1 MKTCGG
7 SGLGARGSG
16 TEEAG
21 CIVNTRRAVAIVAL
35 CAALGAV
42 GGAVSQAPKSAAQ
55 DQNLPP
61 LSYVC
66 IMTGDEEVI
75 EDHPGK
81 CRKCGMELVPIRLDS
96 VWTCPVHAA
105 IHESKPGKCPLD
117 GRPLVQMTMAV
128 SWTCAGSDKESTSP
142 GTCGDGTPMVKKFA
156 LRAHGN
162 HNPQHGGQFFM
173 ASDNWHHLEGTYLPS
188 GVFRLH
194 LYDDYTKPLPLAQ
207 VRAITGNVV
216 VKDSQSGQEK
226 TVALTRNGQYLQ
238 GIIGKLAFP
247 AAMYAKVKFKAD
259 GPDNRFDFT
268 FDSYSKEPAAG
279 AAPRTTS
286 AAPAAAPP
294 TARSAAIPTIA
305 AAATPAAPLPAS
317 DLSSGVD
324 PALVPLPIPDTV
336 PEMLSQLRMR
346 TDQIRSFIDRGSF
359 ASIYVPAF
367 QAKDLAL
374 ALDEHKNSLPADK
387 RRVAE
392 PAIAKLVRVAYM
404 LDAFGDLGNKQQI
417 TEAYAKFIEAAK
429 DIESSFPS
437 QP

>member
-1 MKTCGG
+1 VTPDGYNINLVKTPSVIG
-7 SGLGARGSG
+7 
-16 TEEAG
+16 
-21 CIVNTRRAVAIVAL
+21 IVAL
-35 CAALGAV
+35 VAVLGAA
-42 GGAVSQAPKSAAQ
+42 GGAVSQAQAPKPAAAAQ
-55 DQNLPP
+55 DSSLPP

-66 IMTGDEEVI
+66 IMTGDEDVI

-81 CRKCGMELVPIRLDS
+81 CRKCGMTLVPIRLDS

-105 IHESKPGKCPLD
+105 IHEAKPGKCPID
-117 GRPLVQMTMAV
+117 GRPLIQMTMAV
-128 SWTCAGSDKESTSP
+128 SWACAGSDKESTSP
-142 GTCGDGTPMVKKFA
+142 GTCADGTPMAKKFA
-156 LRAHGN
+156 PRPHGN

-207 VRAITGNVV
+207 VRAIAASVV
-216 VKDSQSGQEK
+216 VKDPKSGGEK
-226 TVALTRNGQYLQ
+226 TVALTRSGQYLQ
-238 GIIGKLAFP
+238 GVVGKIAFP
-247 AAMYAKVKFKAD
+247 ASMYAKVKFKAD

-268 FDSYSKEPAAG
+268 FDAYSKEPPAG

-286 AAPAAAPP
+286 AVPAAP
-294 TARSAAIPTIA
+294 S
-305 AAATPAAPLPAS
+305 ATPAAPAVPAPTGAAAPAPS
-317 DLSSGVD
+317 SPAPDLSAGVD
-324 PALVPLPIPDTV
+324 PALVPLPIPETV
-336 PEMLSQLRMR
+336 PEMLAQLRQR
-346 TDQIRSFIDRGSF
+346 TDQIRSFIDKGSF

-374 ALDEHKNSLPADK
+374 ALDAQKSTLSVEK
-387 RRVAE
+387 RKVAE

-417 TEAYAKFIEAAK
+417 TEAYSKFVEAEK
-429 DIESSFPS
+429 NIQSSFPA

>member
-1 MKTCGG
+1 VLGRWSSSLGG
-7 SGLGARGSG
+7 WS
-16 TEEAG
+16 T
-21 CIVNTRRAVAIVAL
+21 VNTRRVVAIVAL

-42 GGAVSQAPKSAAQ
+42 GGAVPQAPRAAAQ

-66 IMTGDEEVI
+66 IMAGDEDVI
-75 EDHPGK
+75 EDHAGK

-105 IHESKPGKCPLD
+105 IHESRPGKCPID
-117 GRPLVQMTMAV
+117 GRALVQMTMAV

-156 LRAHGN
+156 PRPHGN

-194 LYDDYTKPLPLAQ
+194 LYDDYTRPLPLAQ
-207 VRAITGNVV
+207 VRTITGTVV
-216 VKDSQSGQEK
+216 VKDPRTGEEK
-226 TVALTRNGQYLQ
+226 TVALTRSGQYLQ
-238 GIIGKLAFP
+238 GSIGKLAFP
-247 AAMYAKVKFKAD
+247 AAMYAKVKFKTD

-268 FDSYSKEPAAG
+268 FDSYSKEPAPG

-286 AAPAAAPP
+286 ATPAAAPATAPSAPAPAAA
-294 TARSAAIPTIA
+294 AS
-305 AAATPAAPLPAS
+305 PAAPAPAA
-317 DLSSGVD
+317 DASSGVD

-336 PEMLSQLRMR
+336 PEMLSQLRVR
-346 TDQIRSFIDRGSF
+346 TDQIRSFIDKGSF

-374 ALDEHKNSLPADK
+374 ALDAHKSTLPADK
-387 RRVAE
+387 RKVAE

-417 TEAYAKFIEAAK
+417 TEAYAKFVEAAR
-429 DIESSFPS
+429 DIASSFPA

>member
-1 MKTCGG
+1 V
-7 SGLGARGSG
+7 S
-16 TEEAG
+16 
-21 CIVNTRRAVAIVAL
+21 IRRAIGIIAFV
-35 CAALGAV
+35 AALGAV
-42 GGAVSQAPKSAAQ
+42 GGAVSQTPKSAAQ
-55 DQNLPP
+55 DQSLPP

-66 IMTGDEEVI
+66 PMTGDEDVI

-81 CRKCGMELVPIRLDS
+81 CRKCGMELVAIRLDS

-105 IHESKPGKCPLD
+105 IHESKPGKCPID
-117 GRPLVQMTMAV
+117 GRQLIQMTMAV

-142 GTCGDGTPMVKKFA
+142 GACADGTPMIRKFA
-156 LRAHGN
+156 PRPHGN

-194 LYDDYTKPLPLAQ
+194 LYDDYTRPLPVAQ
-207 VRAITGNVV
+207 VRTVAGNVV
-216 VKDSQSGQEK
+216 VKDPQTGQDK
-226 TVALTRNGQYLQ
+226 TVALTRSGQTLQ
-238 GIIGKLAFP
+238 GVIGKLAFP
-247 AAMYAKVKFKAD
+247 AVMYAKVKFKAD

-268 FDSYSKEPAAG
+268 FDSYSKEPAPG

-286 AAPAAAPP
+286 AAPAATPATTPGAP
-294 TARSAAIPTIA
+294 AASAAA
-305 AAATPAAPLPAS
+305 APAATATPAASAAAPDPA
-317 DLSSGVD
+317 SGVD
-324 PALVPLPIPDTV
+324 PALVPLPIPETV
-336 PEMLSQLRMR
+336 PEILAQLRTR
-346 TDQIRSFIDRGSF
+346 TEQIRSFIDKGSF

-374 ALDEHKNSLPADK
+374 ALDTHRSGLPAEK
-387 RRVAE
+387 QRVAE

-417 TEAYAKFIEAAK
+417 VEAYAKFLEAAK